1 MARNDARSARK
12 SEPQLERK
20 DVDTRTGVGH
30 REEIPDVAPDGIGG
44 ARPGASDPTGIGRR

>member
-12 SEPQLERK
+12 SEPQLERR